1 MDWDTR
7 YQNNPG
13 YVFGKDPARF
23 LLENRI
29 FLPTPGVALDVAVGE
44 GRNAAY
50 LARLGFRVAGI
61 DLSKAGLIKASRLA
75 FEHGVAIQPVM
86 ADLTKIAIAPAS
98 LDLIVCINFLERP
111 LLPVLMEAL
120 KPKGR
125 LFMETYTK
133 GQVKYSFGP
142 SNIDH
147 LLKEGELLEL
157 FKDLSILFY
166 QELDNELTGAKAGII
181 AEKRH

>member
-1 MDWDTR
+1 MDWDAR

-61 DLSKAGLIKASRLA
+61 DLSKPGLIKASRLA
-75 FEHGVAIQPVM
+75 FEYGVAIQPVM
-86 ADLTKIAIAPAS
+86 ADLTKIALAPAS
-98 LDLIVCINFLERP
+98 LDLIVCINFLERR

-133 GQVKYSFGP
+133 GQVKYGFGP
-142 SNIDH
+142 SNAEH
-147 LLKEGELLEL
+147 LLNEGELLDL
-157 FKDLSILFY
+157 FGAFRVVFY
-166 QELDNELTGAKAGII
+166 REHDNEITGAKAGIVV
-181 AEKRH
+181 EKS